1 MAAVTPESANLATR
15 RERVATRRWTVPAVI
30 DKGIRLV
37 CFACAAVSVVAT
49 LGIIVLLF
57 KEALDFFRLH
67 SIFNFLTGSTWTPSA
82 RNPQFGVLPLVVG
95 TLWIMVGSGLVAIP
109 LGLLVGVYLSEYAPT
124 KVRRILKPVLELLAG
139 VPSVVFGFFAL
150 TLITPLLRSVF
161 PGMEPS
167 NAAAGAIVVGF
178 MTLPMVASLCEDA
191 LASVPKQLREASYGL
206 GATKAETTLRIVLPA
221 ATSGVV
227 AAFILALSRAV
238 GETMAVTLAAG
249 ASPRMTLNPGE
260 SIMTMTAQIVNFS
273 KGDLSRG
280 QIEYQT
286 IFAIGIT
293 LFAVTLGMNL
303 LAQRIVRKFSRTG
316 L

>member
-1 MAAVTPESANLATR
+1 
-15 RERVATRRWTVPAVI
+15 
-30 DKGIRLV
+30 
-37 CFACAAVSVVAT
+37 
-49 LGIIVLLF
+49 
-57 KEALDFFRLH
+57 
-67 SIFNFLTGSTWTPSA
+67 
-82 RNPQFGVLPLVVG
+82 
-95 TLWIMVGSGLVAIP
+95 
-109 LGLLVGVYLSEYAPT
+109 
-124 KVRRILKPVLELLAG
+124 
-139 VPSVVFGFFAL
+139 
-150 TLITPLLRSVF
+150 
-161 PGMEPS
+161 
-167 NAAAGAIVVGF
+167 

-303 LAQRIVRKFSRTG
+303 LAQRIVRRFSRTG

>member
-1 MAAVTPESANLATR
+1 MAAVTPENVNLATR
-15 RERVATRRWTVPAVI
+15 RERVATRRWTVPAAI
-30 DKGIRLV
+30 DKAIRLV
-37 CFACAAVSVVAT
+37 CFACAAISVVAT
-49 LGIIVLLF
+49 VGIIVLLF

-67 SIFNFLTGSTWTPSA
+67 SIFSFLTGTTWTPSA
-82 RNPQFGVLPLVVG
+82 RTPQF
-95 TLWIMVGSGLVAIP
+95 GSGLVAIP
-109 LGLLVGVYLSEYAPT
+109 LGLLVGIYLSEYAPT
-124 KVRRILKPVLELLAG
+124 KVRRVLKPVLELLAG

-303 LAQRIVRKFSRTG
+303 LAQRIVRRFSRTG

>member
-1 MAAVTPESANLATR
+1 MAAVTPENVELATR
-15 RERVATRRWTVPAVI
+15 RERVAARRWTVPAAI
-30 DKGIRLV
+30 DKAIRLV

-49 LGIIVLLF
+49 IGIIVLLF
-57 KEALDFFRLH
+57 KEALDFFRLQ
-67 SIFNFLTGSTWTPSA
+67 SLFSFLTGTTWTPSA
-82 RNPQFGVLPLVVG
+82 RVPQFGVLPLVVG

-109 LGLLVGVYLSEYAPT
+109 LGLLVGIYLSEYAPL

-303 LAQRIVRKFSRTG
+303 LAQRIVRRFSRTG